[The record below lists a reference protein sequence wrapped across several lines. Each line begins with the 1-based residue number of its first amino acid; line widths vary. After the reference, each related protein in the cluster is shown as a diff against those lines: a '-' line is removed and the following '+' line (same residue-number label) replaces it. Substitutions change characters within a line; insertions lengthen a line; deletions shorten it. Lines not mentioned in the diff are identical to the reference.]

1 MKVIV
6 KKDFYDFDTNSFLS
20 PDLWEKD
27 ILKSETR
34 DRLLKIVDEFLSFL
48 KLGLSINNIQD
59 AWLTGSLANYNY
71 TKYSDIDLHILL
83 DFPEIDE
90 NEKLVEEFLM
100 SKKNLWNNRHNIKIK
115 GFEVEIYPQNV
126 SEEHHSTGVYSILD
140 EKWIKKP
147 TVPISEW
154 SRINLADI
162 KKKVKEITRDIDN
175 IEEKEDK
182 LAEIQRLKNKIR
194 RMRQSGLEVAGE
206 YSAEN
211 LAFKVLRRMG
221 YLGKLN
227 DIQKL
232 EYDRSLSL
240 NGT

>member
-1 MKVIV
+1 MKVLV

-20 PDLWEKD
+20 PDLWEEN
-27 ILKSETR
+27 ILKSEIR

-48 KLGLSINNIQD
+48 KLGLSTSDIQD

-147 TVPISEW
+147 TVPTSEW
-154 SRINLADI
+154 SRVNLADI

-175 IEEKEDK
+175 VEEKEDK
-182 LAEIQRLKNKIR
+182 LAEIKRLKDKIR
-194 RMRQSGLEVAGE
+194 RMRRSGLETAGE

-232 EYDRSLSL
+232 EYDKSLSL